1 MFELTGLSFDAKFL
15 LDWDFALVAEMN
27 MSYHFYVIHKSKC

>member
-15 LDWDFALVAEMN
+15 LDWDFALVAEIQQEN
-27 MSYHFYVIHKSKC
+27 LAVI